1 MPSSATIV
9 NRLGVKYRVPVVHY
23 QRMFEEA
30 TKRAPADYWIWD
42 GVHPTYP
49 GHQLMAEEWIRTV
62 KKGWPE

>member
-1 MPSSATIV
+1 M